1 MRSLFP
7 RYHCADGTSLTIHR
21 EDGVL
26 FDFDDEDLNEEDNL
40 IVSQVNE
47 HSISCCNKWS
57 LDNMHHINN
66 VYTVRTSVLI
76 GMVLSHGG
84 CIMTVTE
91 DGLAEMLKKEHEELA
106 LDASKKMKKTIAEVY
121 VKPLS
126 KLQRERARA
135 CDDVTE
141 SHFLSIMY
149 PEYGHAPHSW
159 RYSESEVW
167 VERPW
172 LDKMMSSDG
181 RLKVFQYISKHTIP
195 SSDEEPLLNYDKK
208 IKIPVYRIPMNL
220 LRCFASDVY
229 PRELVDKILD
239 KMNTSFDG
247 EGFNYT
253 LHEVGNNSDPIHV
266 KNISFTIQYDLDS
279 EQTPT

>member
-1 MRSLFP
+1 MISLFP

-21 EDGVL
+21 EDGAF
-26 FDFDDEDLNEEDNL
+26 FDHREANFNQEDTL
-40 IVSQVNE
+40 IVSHINE
-47 HSISCCNKWS
+47 HSISCCGKWS
-57 LDNMHHINN
+57 TDNIHRADN

-76 GMVLSHGG
+76 DMMLDHGG

-141 SHFLSIMY
+141 SHFLSILY
-149 PEYGHAPHSW
+149 PEYGPAPHSW
-159 RYSESEVW
+159 RYSASEVW

-181 RLKVFQYISKHTIP
+181 RLKIFQYISKHTNA
-195 SSDEEPLLNYDKK
+195 SSDEVPLLNYDKK
-208 IKIPVYRIPMNL
+208 IKIPVYRISMDL

-239 KMNTSFDG
+239 KMNTSING
-247 EGFNYT
+247 SGFSYM
-253 LHEVGNNSDPIHV
+253 LHEIGNNSDPIHV
-266 KNISFTIQYDLDS
+266 QDVSFITQHSQES
-279 EQTPT
+279 EETPT